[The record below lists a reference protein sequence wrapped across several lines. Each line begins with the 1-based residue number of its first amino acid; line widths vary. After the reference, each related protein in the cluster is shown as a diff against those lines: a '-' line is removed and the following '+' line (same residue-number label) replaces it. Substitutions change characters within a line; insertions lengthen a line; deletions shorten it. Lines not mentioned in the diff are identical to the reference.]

1 MALLTY
7 SPKDITISLAGL
19 HTISGYVDGTFIK
32 ISKDVAPFKTAV
44 AMDGETARLFQE
56 DGTYTVDITLAQSS
70 SSNSV
75 LSTLWNIDAAT
86 QLGKFPIFVRD
97 GNGQTTF
104 FSAMSW
110 IEQAPDVTFGKDI
123 ESRTWKFRCCYAGLT
138 VGGAGNSSLIESAIL
153 AGASFLPML
162 KSFGAF

>member
-7 SPKDITISLAGL
+7 SPKDITISLAGM
-19 HTISGYVDGTFIK
+19 HTVGGYVDGTFIR
-32 ISKDVAPFKTAV
+32 ISKDVAPFKTVV

-56 DGTYTVDITLAQSS
+56 DATYTLEITLAQSS

-75 LSTLWNIDAAT
+75 LSTLWNIDTAT
-86 QLGKFPIFVRD
+86 QLGKFPVFVRD

-104 FSAMSW
+104 FSALSW
-110 IEQAPDVTFGKDI
+110 IEQAPDVTFSNSI
-123 ESRTWKFRCCYAGLT
+123 EPRTWRFRCCYAGLT
-138 VGGAGNSSLIESAIL
+138 VGGAGDSSLIESAIL
-153 AGASFLPML
+153 AGASFLPVL